1 MYRRR
6 RLDRILA
13 RGYLGDLAGRSTP
26 EIRAMRDECQEEE
39 SAISFARRMLQGKL
53 DILRAEALRR
63 HESGTN
69 GDLQSLLDA
78 LPQILSDRGGPE
90 ARAGGPDR
98 GGPEARAGG
107 QDEAAASPLRSR
119 VPRFLVPSVHY
130 QRREVERLVEEHT
143 LALLEEKST
152 DELSEMVHLLVEKE
166 RELSEL
172 RRQLFDRLDAL
183 QEELTRRYQRGEASV
198 TEVLPK
204 QA

>member
-1 MYRRR
+1 MYGRR

-13 RGYLGDLAGRSTP
+13 RGYLDDLAGRSTH
-26 EIRAMRDECQEEE
+26 EIRAMRDECEEEE

-63 HESGTN
+63 HDSGTN
-69 GDLQSLLDA
+69 GDVQSLLDA
-78 LPQILSDRGGPE
+78 LPQILSDRGGP
-90 ARAGGPDR
+90 DR

-107 QDEAAASPLRSR
+107 PDDVPARLLR
-119 VPRFLVPSVHY
+119 PRAPRSLVPSVDY
-130 QRREVERLVEEHT
+130 QRREGERLVEEHT

-152 DELSEMVHLLVEKE
+152 EELSEMVHLVTEKE

>member
-1 MYRRR
+1 MIGRR

-13 RGYLGDLAGRSTP
+13 PGYLDDLAGRSTD
-26 EIRAMRDECQEEE
+26 EIRAMRDECAEEE
-39 SAISFARRMLQGKL
+39 GGVSFARRMLQGKL
-53 DILRAEALRR
+53 DILRAEAIRR
-63 HESGTN
+63 QESGTN

-78 LPQILSDRGGPE
+78 LPQILSDDVP
-90 ARAGGPDR
+90 AR
-98 GGPEARAGG
+98 
-107 QDEAAASPLRSR
+107 PLRPR
-119 VPRFLVPSVHY
+119 VPRILVPSVHH

-152 DELSEMVHLLVEKE
+152 EELSEMVHLLAEKE

-198 TEVLPK
+198 TEVLPR

>member
-1 MYRRR
+1 MKGRR

-13 RGYLGDLAGRSTP
+13 SGYLDDLAERSTE
-26 EIRAMRDECQEEE
+26 EIRAMRDECEEEE
-39 SAISFARRMLQGKL
+39 SGVSFARRMLQGKL
-53 DILRAEALRR
+53 DIMRAEALRR
-63 HESGTN
+63 QESGTN
-69 GDLQSLLDA
+69 AALQSLLDD
-78 LPQILSDRGGPE
+78 LPQILSDE
-90 ARAGGPDR
+90 VHAR
-98 GGPEARAGG
+98 
-107 QDEAAASPLRSR
+107 PLRPR
-119 VPRFLVPSVHY
+119 VPRFLVPSVNY

-152 DELSEMVHLLVEKE
+152 EELSEMVHLLTVKE

-198 TEVLPK
+198 TEVLPR